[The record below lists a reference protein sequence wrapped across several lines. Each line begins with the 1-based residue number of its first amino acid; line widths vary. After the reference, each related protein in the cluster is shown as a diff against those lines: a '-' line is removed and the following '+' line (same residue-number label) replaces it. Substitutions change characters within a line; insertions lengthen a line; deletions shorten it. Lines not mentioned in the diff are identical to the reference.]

1 VGSYHGSLAHIYKPR
16 LRKPKPNHMHPL
28 QDFQVPSLE
37 VRPLVILSLA
47 KVRQIGAR
55 PYIRTRFV
63 HGLSVF
69 GKFGNAALAA
79 FSKNLKFY
87 FIKI

>member
-1 VGSYHGSLAHIYKPR
+1 
-16 LRKPKPNHMHPL
+16 MHPL

-47 KVRQIGAR
+47 NVRQIGGR

-69 GKFGNAALAA
+69 GKFGNAASAA

-87 FIKI
+87 FIKIEYSLYVLDRFNVLILKIIFKK